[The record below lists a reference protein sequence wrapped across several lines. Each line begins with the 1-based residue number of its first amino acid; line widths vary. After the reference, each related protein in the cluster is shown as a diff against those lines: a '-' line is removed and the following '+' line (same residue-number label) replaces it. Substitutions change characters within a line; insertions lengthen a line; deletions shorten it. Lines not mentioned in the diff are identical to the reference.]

1 MSDALKTVNIFK
13 SYAQKE
19 NHFTNGLISL
29 LSIGKTQDPEFVND
43 FMIACNITDSRDD
56 YDTFQV
62 LAGYDA
68 KSTVDAKIMGRT
80 IAVHFETKIVSASL
94 DQAQID
100 RHLASIYDERRKNIL
115 VLLTPDD
122 SGGGYTP

>member
-1 MSDALKTVNIFK
+1 
-13 SYAQKE
+13 
-19 NHFTNGLISL
+19 
-29 LSIGKTQDPEFVND
+29 
-43 FMIACNITDSRDD
+43 MIACNITDSRDD

-100 RHLASIYDERRKNIL
+100 RHLASIYDEHRKNIL

-122 SGGGYTP
+122 SGGGYLRQFLADSSHTCHLEWMRVYKHLQSCALNCDGVLASHAP